1 VIIRFEDLDLY
12 HIDHLLSDEE
22 RMVRDSVK
30 AWVRDRVMPD
40 IEEWAW
46 EGVFPRHLVKEMGD
60 LHLLGASFSEYDLAS
75 LSSVAYGLICQELER
90 GDSGIRSFVSV
101 QNSLVMFPI
110 LMWGTQDQ
118 KDHWIPK
125 LGSGERI
132 GCFGLTEPDFGSN
145 PGAMRTRAVREG
157 DGWILNGE
165 KAWITN
171 GSIADVAVVWARTE
185 EGIRGFLV
193 ERGTPGFST
202 PDHKGKYSL
211 RVSVTSQLV
220 FGDCRLPAEGLLP
233 GTTGLKNPL
242 KCLTQARYGI
252 AWGAIGSAMAT
263 FTAAL
268 NYAKSRIQFG
278 DRPIATRQNEGRRDH
293 VSRRGVAGQAQQ
305 RVGGAGV
312 RQARPGD
319 PRSQRDRQRVSNHAP
334 PHEHRIGP
342 HI

>member
-1 VIIRFEDLDLY
+1 
-12 HIDHLLSDEE
+12 
-22 RMVRDSVK
+22 
-30 AWVRDRVMPD
+30 
-40 IEEWAW
+40 
-46 EGVFPRHLVKEMGD
+46 MGD

-193 ERGTPGFST
+193 ERGTPL
-202 PDHKGKYSL
+202 PP
-211 RVSVTSQLV
+211 RVGHLAAGVW
-220 FGDCRLPAEGLLP
+220 GLPPA
-233 GTTGLKNPL
+233 
-242 KCLTQARYGI
+242 
-252 AWGAIGSAMAT
+252 
-263 FTAAL
+263 
-268 NYAKSRIQFG
+268 
-278 DRPIATRQNEGRRDH
+278 
-293 VSRRGVAGQAQQ
+293 RRGAVAWDDRSEESTEMSHPGPIRH
-305 RVGGAGV
+305 RVGGDRLGDGHFHRGSELRQEPHPV
-312 RQARPGD
+312 R
-319 PRSQRDRQRVSNHAP
+319 
-334 PHEHRIGP
+334 
-342 HI
+342 